1 MSQRQVNIKMV
12 NPLQDIQANQ
22 QRIDRSTSQAM
33 GIIAQKQKEYRSRSE
48 KAMLLGSA
56 KTEELVEKY
65 SAIMNSGN
73 IDTKTALTEY
83 VRNQAVKIGEAK
95 TKAFSP
101 GATTEDKNNYNTI
114 LSQSTANINSMATY
128 SKLASDHNK
137 VYRTHLS
144 AVEKNTS
151 RGRLSDDYLN
161 NNDLIEFD
169 AGLGSGEV
177 SEVKINDNDKEH
189 ITVSFKDK
197 DGKEHSRDIFASIQA
212 FNQTGSTIQDAVIKE
227 NEIITSKDYLGVLKK
242 EAGAFTDLQPTKT
255 IKTKYDR
262 KANTETQV
270 KVSEILDARGA
281 LMSNHKDFLLGK
293 TTAPGFDKK
302 WDQLGRLKLLDPN
315 SKFNGISWNT
325 FNSQDSRAAV
335 YKLNE
340 QTWGDNINDKGVR
353 NLDPTPKTPF
363 TVDDYEKLQKEMRED
378 AARGLSN
385 LLGNELDE
393 PVETIVQQSEKI
405 NKHKET
411 NNKGGL
417 SDAAIRRI
425 RRDTKNIYDPV
436 SAVLGYNKD
445 AYSSY
450 EGIKKTLKTPKVKK
464 LLAKSEG
471 IDFTKKDILTGSEI
485 VEKYKE
491 AKLDAPQELID
502 GLENMYIVNTDV
514 FTKDF
519 SGGFEY
525 LTGPDNYGFVGNEI
539 SNDGRRNLF
548 RLLGVEYNLYGQVNS
563 GKF

>member
-212 FNQTGSTIQDAVIKE
+212 VSYTHLRS
-227 NEIITSKDYLGVLKK
+227 
-242 EAGAFTDLQPTKT
+242 PR
-255 IKTKYDR
+255 DR
-262 KANTETQV
+262 T
-270 KVSEILDARGA
+270 R
-281 LMSNHKDFLLGK
+281 
-293 TTAPGFDKK
+293 
-302 WDQLGRLKLLDPN
+302 
-315 SKFNGISWNT
+315 
-325 FNSQDSRAAV
+325 SRM
-335 YKLNE
+335 
-340 QTWGDNINDKGVR
+340 
-353 NLDPTPKTPF
+353 P
-363 TVDDYEKLQKEMRED
+363 
-378 AARGLSN
+378 S
-385 LLGNELDE
+385 
-393 PVETIVQQSEKI
+393 
-405 NKHKET
+405 
-411 NNKGGL
+411 
-417 SDAAIRRI
+417 
-425 RRDTKNIYDPV
+425 
-436 SAVLGYNKD
+436 SA
-445 AYSSY
+445 
-450 EGIKKTLKTPKVKK
+450 
-464 LLAKSEG
+464 
-471 IDFTKKDILTGSEI
+471 
-485 VEKYKE
+485 
-491 AKLDAPQELID
+491 
-502 GLENMYIVNTDV
+502 
-514 FTKDF
+514 
-519 SGGFEY
+519 
-525 LTGPDNYGFVGNEI
+525 
-539 SNDGRRNLF
+539 
-548 RLLGVEYNLYGQVNS
+548 
-563 GKF
+563 

>member
-405 NKHKET
+405 NKYKET

-485 VEKYKE
+485 VEKYKKAE
-491 AKLDAPQELID
+491 LDIPQELID

-548 RLLGVEYNLYGQVNS
+548 RLLGVEYNLYDQVNS